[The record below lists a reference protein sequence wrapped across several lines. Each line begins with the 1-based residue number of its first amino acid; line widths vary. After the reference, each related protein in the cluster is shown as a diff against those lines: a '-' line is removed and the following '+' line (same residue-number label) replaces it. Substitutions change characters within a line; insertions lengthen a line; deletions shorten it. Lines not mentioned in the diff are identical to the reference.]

1 MSPDNH
7 VVKKYSLIFSG
18 LLACLYV
25 TGLNFFIFTIL
36 TMTND
41 FDIDWE
47 LAGSRKSKAYGIL
60 GYGAVTSYL
69 FIISCLVK
77 YFGNLQ
83 TYKLKKH
90 HKKIVGYTYR
100 IFNNSSN
107 NKSVDEGRARIRKFK
122 NPNSFSCISS

>member
-25 TGLNFFIFTIL
+25 TGLDFFIFTIL

-47 LAGSRKSKAYGIL
+47 LAGNRKSKAYGIF
-60 GYGAVTSYL
+60 GYGAVTSFL
-69 FIISCLVK
+69 FIIGCLVK
-77 YFGNLQ
+77 YFGILR

-90 HKKIVGYTYR
+90 HKIIVGYTYK
-100 IFNNSSN
+100 ISNNSSN
-107 NKSVDEGRARIRKFK
+107 NKSVDEGSARIRKLK
-122 NPNSFSCISS
+122 NLDLYIRISS